1 MIWKINLIFL
11 IKILKKN
18 NLNIKTY
25 VFIIFFAA
33 YLGRCFMYN
42 LLHIYALCI
51 TALFIKMFAISC
63 YQGYF
68 RIKNKAFKNKEDAQ
82 YLNMNAHPEE
92 LPQVVRAS
100 QAWANDLENI
110 PVFWVLGGICIALNL
125 NTTLIAWTFSVFTI
139 ARIAHTITYL
149 VGIQPWRTI
158 SYITGIVCLFIL
170 TFNIILAC
178 L

>member
-1 MIWKINLIFL
+1 
-11 IKILKKN
+11 
-18 NLNIKTY
+18 
-25 VFIIFFAA
+25 
-33 YLGRCFMYN
+33 MYN

-51 TALFIKMFAISC
+51 TVLFIKMFAISC

-82 YLNMNAHPEE
+82 YLNINAHIEE
-92 LPQVVRAS
+92 LPQVIRAN

-110 PVFWVLGGICIALNL
+110 PMFWVLGGICIALSL
-125 NTTLIAWTFSVFTI
+125 NSPLITWTFCIFTI
-139 ARIAHTITYL
+139 ARIIHTYTYL
-149 VGIQPWRTI
+149 VRIQPWRTI

-170 TFNIILAC
+170 AFNIIVTC